1 MSAAGRDV
9 GQTGGV
15 EPEYEYRPLRLPAG
29 TSRSAAREVL
39 SLYAQFHGWELARL
53 VLSGDGTRQV
63 VLRRKLTR
71 HTSAT
76 PGYLPL

>member
-1 MSAAGRDV
+1 MSRADRRP
-9 GQTGGV
+9 GQTEDV

-39 SLYAQFHGWELARL
+39 SLYAQFHGWELSRL
-53 VLSGDGTRQV
+53 VLAGDGTRQV
-63 VLRRKLTR
+63 VLRRKITR
-71 HTSAT
+71 HTAAT